1 MILEII
7 GKEII
12 IESTKA
18 VLGLVTDLEDHEDP
32 YVNRVIEDLDIHVTI
47 STIES
52 LIDIS
57 ESKFKIRNNDKYDNN
72 KYVNR
77 HKIYMS
83 INSCVKN
90 INDIINKIKKEME
103 EIKRLL
109 PLHKQKWFHTLRTPE
124 YYTNLDNIK
133 RYNTIMKD
141 RFSMLLNIIR
151 TFH

>member
-57 ESKFKIRNNDKYDNN
+57 ESKFKIRNKYTINPQN
-72 KYVNR
+72 CVNF
-77 HKIYMS
+77 
-83 INSCVKN
+83 
-90 INDIINKIKKEME
+90 E
-103 EIKRLL
+103 
-109 PLHKQKWFHTLRTPE
+109 FFLR
-124 YYTNLDNIK
+124 N
-133 RYNTIMKD
+133 
-141 RFSMLLNIIR
+141 
-151 TFH
+151 